1 MARVSVIVS
10 VRDATREGLRRV
22 RSSVNSLNRGIL
34 QTLSATFSDGI
45 GQSLALG
52 FQKAM
57 SNPFVAAAVVALV
70 AVLTTQLGAALG
82 GALVLAFGAAF
93 IGLGIMAVKNSKRVK
108 DAFSRELKGLKK
120 EFADAAKPLIP
131 VLESAAKRMG
141 RLGRAFSPMFARAMK
156 DAAPHL
162 ENFLNK
168 LEVGLGK
175 TAKIGFKPMMDAFN
189 DLLDAIDWVG
199 FFENLGKSFRNL
211 GKAVSE
217 NRMAVGGLFDAILGL
232 IPKAIN
238 LLAWFVRAWGYIEE
252 PVSAIWELF
261 KQSLTPAFAA
271 FGTVIKMIADIFVA
285 ISPVIRTF
293 TEVLKIAQDV
303 LSGLARDLGSV
314 FSPMWHGF
322 LDGLHDGWELL
333 ADDLVPIFKDFYT
346 ILGDTVRRVIDVF
359 LPGLDDMQIKGKNAG
374 QTIKEWI
381 IDKLAAL
388 GDWLSEHRDDI
399 RSWMQTASD
408 KVVEFAGWIKNT
420 AIPALVEFG
429 KWIWEK
435 RWVLALLMT
444 GIGLIITAIHWAGV
458 LWGWVK
464 RAWEIFLEVSGIN
477 TVLRA
482 IRLGKE
488 LWGWVSRNWRA
499 ALKFTGLGSIE
510 SAIRIV
516 KRLWD
521 WVDRNWFRSVT
532 LSVSIPGYST
542 LKSAWNMITSAFAH
556 GGVASGLSKAAT
568 GGLRSGLTLVGEAGP
583 ELVRLPSGSS
593 VKSNPDTRRM
603 FRQAGQQGG
612 AAMLMLKS
620 SGRRVDDMLIEI
632 LREAIHQRGGDPV
645 TVLGG

>member
-22 RSSVNSLNRGIL
+22 RNSVNSLNRGIL
-34 QTLSATFSDGI
+34 QTLSATFSDGV
-45 GQSLALG
+45 GQALALG

-57 SNPFVAAAVVALV
+57 SNPYVAAAVVALV
-70 AVLTTQLGAALG
+70 AVLAVQMGAALG

-108 DAFSRELKGLKK
+108 QAFSRELDGLKK

-141 RLGRAFSPMFARAMK
+141 RLGRMFAPMFGRAMK

-168 LEVGLGK
+168 IEVGLGK

-199 FFENLGKSFRNL
+199 FFENLGKSFKNL

-217 NRMAVGGLFDAILGL
+217 NRMAVGGLFDAILGM

-238 LLAWFVRAWGYIEE
+238 LLAFFVRAWGYIEE
-252 PVSAIWELF
+252 PVTAIWELF
-261 KQSLTPAFAA
+261 KQSLVPVFAA
-271 FGTVIKMIADIFVA
+271 FGVIIKMIADIFVA
-285 ISPVIRTF
+285 ISPMIRTF
-293 TEVLKIAQDV
+293 TEVLKIAWDV

-333 ADDLVPIFKDFYT
+333 ADDLIPIFRDFYT

-359 LPGLDDMQIKGKNAG
+359 LPGLVDMQGKGQAAG
-374 QTIKEWI
+374 QTIKEWL
-381 IDKLAAL
+381 IDKLSAL
-388 GDWLSEHRDDI
+388 GDWLAEHRDDI

-420 AIPALVEFG
+420 AIPALIEFG
-429 KWIWEK
+429 QWIWEK
-435 RWVLALLMT
+435 RWVLALALT
-444 GIGLIITAIHWAGV
+444 GIQFIISAIGWART

-464 RAWEIFLEVSGIN
+464 RAWQIFLVASGIKM
-477 TVLRA
+477 VIDLIGAVSR
-482 IRLGKE
+482 
-488 LWGWVSRNWRA
+488 LWGWVRRNWRA
-499 ALKFTGLGSIE
+499 VLSFGGLGSVGN
-510 SAIRIV
+510 AIKLV
-516 KRLWD
+516 KTLWD
-521 WVDRNWFRSVT
+521 WFNRNWFRTAT
-532 LSVSIPGYST
+532 LSISIPGYST
-542 LKSAWNMITSAFAH
+542 LKSAWNMITSAFAT
-556 GGVASGLSKAAT
+556 GGISSGLSRAAT
-568 GGLRSGLTLVGEAGP
+568 GGLRSGLTLVGEHGP

-593 VKSNPDTRRM
+593 VRSNPDTRRM
-603 FRQAGQQGG
+603 FRSGRSDAS
-612 AAMLMLKS
+612 ATFLFKS
-620 SGRRVDDMLIEI
+620 SGRRVDDLLLEI

-645 TVLGG
+645 AVLGG